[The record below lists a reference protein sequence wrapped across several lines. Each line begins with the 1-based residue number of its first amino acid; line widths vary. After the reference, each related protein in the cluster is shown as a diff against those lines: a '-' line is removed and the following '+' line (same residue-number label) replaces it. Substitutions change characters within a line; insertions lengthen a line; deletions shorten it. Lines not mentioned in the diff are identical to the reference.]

1 MQGRGSERTALLV
14 LCASAGALLTLARR
28 RRRRR
33 VFAPMASEP
42 PAATRAA
49 LERHRWLPLRHRV
62 VPNAIDPCVLERAFD
77 AILEAFSPQQVNYSN
92 TAYGKDHWAL
102 SCFMEYTN
110 GVAVDRIDLSAGQ
123 PMFGVC
129 AEILAECDKIFLP
142 WYEEHHPRP
151 RGGSRTL
158 HRLQSFVT
166 RYRPNVDETHLPR
179 HIDGAN
185 VDGSLVLGLP
195 TYSGFGDSGGLTVWD
210 GEADGET
217 FVYPV
222 ACGDAC
228 LLGSR
233 VWHQSNPI
241 SHGERWVIVIFYEVQ
256 TSTAH
261 STASAAT
268 RSVSDGGAGGAKPRS
283 KVVRELLAK
292 RMVDAAKRKALTE
305 ASPPPAQTETQRSRA
320 EESERAAA
328 QANAARWH
336 SGDGLASA

>member
-1 MQGRGSERTALLV
+1 
-14 LCASAGALLTLARR
+14 
-28 RRRRR
+28 
-33 VFAPMASEP
+33 MAC
-42 PAATRAA
+42 R
-49 LERHRWLPLRHRV
+49 
-62 VPNAIDPCVLERAFD
+62 
-77 AILEAFSPQQVNYSN
+77 
-92 TAYGKDHWAL
+92 
-102 SCFMEYTN
+102 
-110 GVAVDRIDLSAGQ
+110 
-123 PMFGVC
+123 
-129 AEILAECDKIFLP
+129 
-142 WYEEHHPRP
+142 
-151 RGGSRTL
+151 
-158 HRLQSFVT
+158 RLQSFVT

-228 LLGSR
+228 LLDSR

-256 TSTAH
+256 TTAH

-305 ASPPPAQTETQRSRA
+305 ASPPPAQTETERSRA